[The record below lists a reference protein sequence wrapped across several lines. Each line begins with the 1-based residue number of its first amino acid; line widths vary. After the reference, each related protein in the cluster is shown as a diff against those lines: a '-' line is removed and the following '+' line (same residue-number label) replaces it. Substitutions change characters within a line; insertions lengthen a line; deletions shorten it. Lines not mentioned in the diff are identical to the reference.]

1 MKTRCELEI
10 LSKLHL
16 LKDLAD
22 GIFREVGLFPGGG
35 AYAGIAN
42 LSKSL
47 ENHCYYQTANVIVI
61 TLAIVEH
68 KGSRKN
74 AGVECD

>member
-1 MKTRCELEI
+1 MKTSCELEI
-10 LSKLHL
+10 PSKLHL
-16 LKDLAD
+16 LKDLAG
-22 GIFREVGLFPGGG
+22 GIFERGRPLSWRG